1 MNIKLKNIFLVL
13 TGFQITWLSCVFGE
27 YYEIS
32 LFGFFIGIL
41 YLLFFFYFKS
51 NKIKAL
57 NICIIISLVGYLFD
71 TILGFS
77 QLFVINSKVI
87 VGFLPIWFLV
97 LWPSFATLFVDV
109 FSFLKNRSILALL
122 LGSFMG
128 PPTYYFGIILG
139 IAKSNDVVLTIT
151 IMAIFWGLLF
161 YLYSIYLKKIN

>member
-32 LFGFFIGIL
+32 LFGFSIGIL

-71 TILGFS
+71 TILGFETA
-77 QLFVINSKVI
+77 VIAVSDPDKK
-87 VGFLPIWFLV
+87 PE
-97 LWPSFATLFVDV
+97 
-109 FSFLKNRSILALL
+109 
-122 LGSFMG
+122 
-128 PPTYYFGIILG
+128 
-139 IAKSNDVVLTIT
+139 
-151 IMAIFWGLLF
+151 IMI
-161 YLYSIYLKKIN
+161 KKIININNKKSVTSIIIVL